1 MGLKSN
7 FSKKKLFNIPKPWT
21 QCSSL
26 SLLPTASATEET
38 LSLEPDT
45 LTHHCVGDAYN
56 CTLCTFCTFSMAA
69 AVIVCKLCFPVQLD
83 TTKRASCSIQSQA
96 ANSC

>member
-7 FSKKKLFNIPKPWT
+7 FSKRNLFNIPKPWT
-21 QCSSL
+21 QCL
-26 SLLPTASATEET
+26 SLFQTTSATEES

-45 LTHHCVGDAYN
+45 LTHHCLGGAYI
-56 CTLCTFCTFSMAA
+56 CTFCTFCTFSMAA